1 MGAAAQMRCGA
12 HFALCQPS
20 YNAMSLID
28 ILTTLEF
35 FSPSDDLDEND
46 MLAETPVPLA
56 GSDPVRP
63 WITLKFNHAI
73 APNAYAIDV
82 NWSSYFLLTSLTHPA
97 SANQTLF
104 TDFSWQSNHSE
115 LIFRPASPLVPGD
128 EYLAS
133 LSGKLRDSA
142 GRCIARSYTWTFT
155 CSSNQVDNSQIYA
168 PAVTLISPVDQTS
181 QSSLPA
187 LTWTIDSNFNV
198 PAGYRLA
205 FNVNAATDQQMTS
218 LVWSE
223 TALSIDGTAIAYPGT
238 HSNTPAAL
246 TPMQSQIDSIT
257 QTNTAIALQLE
268 LLMEAYRNP
277 TVVNQTD
284 VQTITS
290 LATTAAAPL
299 PVPAANKNVEVYT
312 RILTA
317 NLTDYA
323 YSANQAG
330 RIVQQT
336 FVNAQS
342 SGAFTWT
349 IIAHAGETFSGPDLA
364 AIASFTLANGESRT
378 FTNTSNTT
386 WTEL

>member
-1 MGAAAQMRCGA
+1 MGAAAQKRCGA
-12 HFALCQPS
+12 HFVLCRPS
-20 YNAMSLID
+20 YTAMSFID

-35 FSPSDDLDEND
+35 FSPSDDLDGND
-46 MLAETPVPLA
+46 ILAETPIPLA

-155 CSSNQVDNSQIYA
+155 CSSDQADNSQIYA
-168 PAVTLISPVDQTS
+168 PSVTLISPVDQTS
-181 QSSLPA
+181 QSSLPT
-187 LTWTIDSNFNV
+187 LTWTVDAGYSV
-198 PAGYRLA
+198 PAGYQLA
-205 FNVNAATDQQMTS
+205 FSINAATDQQMTS

-223 TALSIDGTAIAYPGT
+223 TALSIEGTAIAYPDAN
-238 HSNTPAAL
+238 SNTPAAP
-246 TPMQSQIDSIT
+246 TPMQSQIDNLT

-268 LLMEAYRNP
+268 LLMAALKTP

-284 VQTITS
+284 VQTITG
-290 LATTAAAPL
+290 LNATATVSL

-312 RILTA
+312 RILTL

-330 RIVQQT
+330 RVIQQT

-349 IIAHAGETFSGPDLA
+349 ITAQTGETFSGPDLA
-364 AIASFTLANGESRT
+364 AVNSFTLANGESRT